1 MNIDINSLLS
11 ILAAII
17 GWIVLALVS
26 AYSIPQLL
34 RVIKTRDTSGLS
46 IPGYCLFICSNLGM
60 LIWGIGNTIR
70 STSAVEY
77 NLLLVI
83 MALIP
88 NIILNSLNTCIN
100 VFILSTKIRHVR
112 LAQKM
117 GIDEAKLSS
126 ILLRQK
132 KKNKKRKGDK

>member
-17 GWIVLALVS
+17 GWVVLALVS

-34 RVIKTRDTSGLS
+34 RVIKTKDTSGLS
-46 IPGYCLFICSNLGM
+46 IPGYCLFIFSNLGM
-60 LIWGIGNTIR
+60 LTWGIGNTIR
-70 STSAVEY
+70 STQATDFS
-77 NLLLVI
+77 LLLVV

-88 NIILNSLNTCIN
+88 NIILNTLNTCIN
-100 VFILSTKIRHVR
+100 VFILITKIRHMK

-117 GIDEAKLSS
+117 GIDETKLAS
-126 ILLRQK
+126 ILLKQK
-132 KKNKKRKGDK
+132 KTKRKGGK